1 MSNKDLA
8 IQLINQIPDYKLGYA
23 IAYLQGLYAD
33 EMTDDLFCEKL
44 LKDYENSS
52 DKGEFVSFDEA
63 AKICGVDIN
72 AIQNWIWQKSD

>member
-33 EMTDDLFCEKL
+33 EVVETDKIANDPSRKH
-44 LKDYENSS
+44 YNSFS
-52 DKGEFVSFDEA
+52 EIKKEIFSNE
-63 AKICGVDIN
+63 
-72 AIQNWIWQKSD
+72 

>member
-33 EMTDDLFCEKL
+33 ETADDEFCDKL
-44 LKDYENSS
+44 LNEYQNST
-52 DKGEFVSFDEA
+52 DKGEFISFDEA
-63 AKICGVDIN
+63 VKMCEVDIN
-72 AIQNWIWQKSD
+72 AVQN

>member
-33 EMTDDLFCEKL
+33 ESADDLFCKML
-44 LKDYENSS
+44 YENYLNSD
-52 DKGEFVSFDEA
+52 DKGDIMSFEEA
-63 AKICGVDIN
+63 VKMCEVDIN
-72 AIQNWIWQKSD
+72 AIQN

>member
-33 EMTDDLFCEKL
+33 EIADDMFCQKL
-44 LKDYENSS
+44 LEDYESS
-52 DKGEFVSFDEA
+52 TDKGEFVSFEEA
-63 AKICGVDIN
+63 LKICEVDIN
-72 AIQNWIWQKSD
+72 AVQNWVW

>member
-33 EMTDDLFCEKL
+33 EISDDMFCQKL
-44 LKDYENSS
+44 LEDYENSS
-52 DKGEFVSFDEA
+52 DKGEYVSFEEA
-63 AKICGVDIN
+63 MKMCEVDIR
-72 AIQNWIWQKSD
+72 AVQD